1 MHALTK
7 TWLKR
12 FIFTLLVFVLLV
24 VGMFMLVSWLQSGR
38 FHQSTDNAYVRA
50 DTVPIRSEVTARIQD
65 VSVVHNQQVKADDVL
80 VVLDATDYQRQLEK
94 AEAALDAAKASSVEA
109 MRNIELQRASITQY
123 NAQLGSD
130 TARDEQARTSLGRIQ
145 ELFDKGAVSH
155 QRLDD
160 MQADY
165 DVAHAAVRAE
175 RAAIVSAH
183 RGLELRE
190 ASLERVRATVAEAQ
204 AQVNYARY
212 QLSKTRIVAP
222 TDGVVGNVSAEK
234 GALAQPTQTLMTL
247 VPLRSLYVTAN
258 FKETQITRMRIG
270 QPVQIRADAYPDI
283 AFTGQVESLAPATGT
298 AFSLLPVDNAT
309 GNFNKIVQ
317 RVPVRIRLTGPLD
330 KLNLLQV
337 GLSVEPSVDTHDLGG
352 NALYAAPALRTTPE
366 EAAAAHSG
374 SPSIPSNTLTQ

>member
-1 MHALTK
+1 MHALTR

-12 FIFTLLVFVLLV
+12 FIITLVVFILLV

-50 DTVPIRSEVTARIQD
+50 DSVSLRSEVTARVLD
-65 VSVVHNQQVKADDVL
+65 VPVVHNQQVKAGDVL
-80 VVLDATDYQRQLEK
+80 VVLDPTDYQRQLEK
-94 AEAALDAAKASSVEA
+94 ALATLDEAKASSIEA
-109 MRNIELQRASITQY
+109 ARNIELQRATITQY
-123 NAQLGSD
+123 NAQLASD
-130 TARDEQARTSLGRIQ
+130 TARDEQARVSLARIQ
-145 ELFDKGAVSH
+145 ELFDKGAVSR

-175 RAAIVSAH
+175 RATIISAH

-190 ASLERVRATVAEAQ
+190 ASLERVRATIAEAQ
-204 AQVNYARY
+204 AQVEYARH
-212 QLSKTRIVAP
+212 QLTKTRIVAP
-222 TDGVVGNVSAEK
+222 ADGVIGNVSVEK
-234 GALAQPTQTLMTL
+234 GTLAQPSQTLMTL
-247 VPLRSLYVTAN
+247 VPVNSLYVVAN
-258 FKETQITRMRIG
+258 YKETQITRMRIG
-270 QPVQIRADAYPDI
+270 QPVEIRADAYPEVR
-283 AFTGQVESLAPATGT
+283 FTGQVESLAPATGS

-337 GLSVEPSVDTHDLGG
+337 GLSVEPSVDTHDLVG
-352 NALYAAPALRTTPE
+352 NTLYVAPAVNTAAPSTT
-366 EAAAAHSG
+366 SDG
-374 SPSIPSNTLTQ
+374 SAPAVAGDADHL

>member
-1 MHALTK
+1 MHALTR

-12 FIFTLLVFVLLV
+12 FIITLVVFILLV

-50 DTVPIRSEVTARIQD
+50 DSVSLRSEVTARVLD
-65 VSVVHNQQVKADDVL
+65 VPVIHNQQVKAGDVL
-80 VVLDATDYQRQLEK
+80 VVLDPTDYQRQLEK
-94 AEAALDAAKASSVEA
+94 AIAALDESKASSVEA
-109 MRNIELQRASITQY
+109 ARNIELQRATITQY
-123 NAQLGSD
+123 NAQLASD
-130 TARDEQARTSLGRIQ
+130 TARDEQARVSLARIQ
-145 ELFDKGAVSH
+145 ELFDKGAVSR

-175 RAAIVSAH
+175 RAAIISAH
-183 RGLELRE
+183 RSLELRE
-190 ASLERVRATVAEAQ
+190 ASLDRARATIAEAQ
-204 AQVNYARY
+204 AQVDYARH
-212 QLSKTRIVAP
+212 QLTKTRIMAP
-222 TDGVVGNVSAEK
+222 TDGVIGNVSVEK
-234 GALAQPTQTLMTL
+234 GTLAQPSQTLMTL
-247 VPLRSLYVTAN
+247 VPVHSLYIVAN
-258 FKETQITRMRIG
+258 YKETQITRMRIG
-270 QPVQIRADAYPDI
+270 QPVEIRADAYPDI
-283 AFTGQVESLAPATGT
+283 RFTGQVESLAPATGS

-352 NALYAAPALRTTPE
+352 NTLYVAPALRTTVDE
-366 EAAAAHSG
+366 VSTSTTADNANHS
-374 SPSIPSNTLTQ
+374 

>member
-1 MHALTK
+1 MHALTR

-12 FIFTLLVFVLLV
+12 FIITLVVFILLV

-50 DTVPIRSEVTARIQD
+50 DSVSLRSEATARVLD
-65 VSVVHNQQVKADDVL
+65 VPVVHNQQVKAGDVL
-80 VVLDATDYQRQLEK
+80 VVLDPTDYQRQLEK
-94 AEAALDAAKASSVEA
+94 AMAALDEAKASSIEA
-109 MRNIELQRASITQY
+109 ARNIELQRATITQY
-123 NAQLGSD
+123 NAQLASD
-130 TARDEQARTSLGRIQ
+130 TARDEQARVSLARIQ
-145 ELFDKGAVSH
+145 ELFDKGAVSR

-175 RAAIVSAH
+175 RATIISAH

-190 ASLERVRATVAEAQ
+190 ASLERVRATIAEAQ
-204 AQVNYARY
+204 AQVEYARH
-212 QLSKTRIVAP
+212 QLTKTRIIAP
-222 TDGVVGNVSAEK
+222 ADGVIGNVSVEK
-234 GALAQPTQTLMTL
+234 GTLAQPSQTLMTL
-247 VPLRSLYVTAN
+247 VPVNSLYVVAN
-258 FKETQITRMRIG
+258 YKETQITRMRIG
-270 QPVQIRADAYPDI
+270 QPVEIRADAYPEVR
-283 AFTGQVESLAPATGT
+283 FTGQVESLAPATGS

-337 GLSVEPSVDTHDLGG
+337 GLSVEPSVDTHDLVGNTLYVAPAVNTAAPSTHSDGSAPAAG
-352 NALYAAPALRTTPE
+352 NAD
-366 EAAAAHSG
+366 HS
-374 SPSIPSNTLTQ
+374 

>member
-1 MHALTK
+1 MHALTR

-12 FIFTLLVFVLLV
+12 FIITLVVFILLV

-50 DTVPIRSEVTARIQD
+50 DSVSLRSEVTARVLD
-65 VSVVHNQQVKADDVL
+65 VPVVHNQQVKAGDVL
-80 VVLDATDYQRQLEK
+80 VVLDPTDYQRQLEK
-94 AEAALDAAKASSVEA
+94 AMAALDEAKASSIEA
-109 MRNIELQRASITQY
+109 ARNIELQRATITQY
-123 NAQLGSD
+123 NAQLASD
-130 TARDEQARTSLGRIQ
+130 TARDEQARVSLARIQ
-145 ELFDKGAVSH
+145 ELFDKGAVSR

-175 RAAIVSAH
+175 RATIISAH

-190 ASLERVRATVAEAQ
+190 ASLERVRATIAEAQ
-204 AQVNYARY
+204 AQVEYARH
-212 QLSKTRIVAP
+212 QLTKTRIIAP
-222 TDGVVGNVSAEK
+222 ADGVIGNVSVEK
-234 GALAQPTQTLMTL
+234 GTLAQPSQTLMTL
-247 VPLRSLYVTAN
+247 VPVNSLYVVAN
-258 FKETQITRMRIG
+258 YKETQITRMRIG
-270 QPVQIRADAYPDI
+270 QPVEIRADAYPEVR
-283 AFTGQVESLAPATGT
+283 FTGQVESLAPATGS

-337 GLSVEPSVDTHDLGG
+337 GLSVEPSVDTHDLVGNTLYVAPAVNTAAPSTHSDGSAPAAG
-352 NALYAAPALRTTPE
+352 NAD
-366 EAAAAHSG
+366 HS
-374 SPSIPSNTLTQ
+374 